1 MEVLPN
7 NWNSEGKAYDGE
19 DERYKCKELERTIV
33 FKERYNHCDDLDAV
47 ANGVELGLGACGPIA
62 ILHRHVFNSPAVID
76 SVDGE
81 LGFDLEALAQDGEGL
96 DERLAHRSV
105 AGHHVVKAVAVNP
118 LNHSANKVVAKPVKG
133 SFILFGIGAV

>member
-1 MEVLPN
+1 MEVLRN

-19 DERYKCKELERTIV
+19 DERYKGKELERTIV
-33 FKERYNHCDDLDAV
+33 FKERSNHCDDLDAV

-62 ILHRHVFNSPAVID
+62 ILHRNVFNSPAVID

-81 LGFDLEALAQDGEGL
+81 LGFNLEALAQYGEGL
-96 DERLAHRSV
+96 DEGFAHGSV

-118 LNHSANKVVAKPVKG
+118 LDHGANKVVAKSVKG